1 MKQVT
6 SKELCKNKIG
16 TGATEIFAVGASS
29 GLSIQLTG
37 VATTFK
43 VNFEGSLD
51 GVNWSPIE
59 GNLMS
64 SQSTFVTSLNRTV
77 EVVSFYVDTVGCF
90 RCDIIENNSVGGISI
105 LGVSFID

>member
-6 SKELCKNKIG
+6 SKSLCINKTD
-16 TGATEIFAVGASS
+16 TGATEIFAVGTCS
-29 GLSIQLTG
+29 GLSIQIVGT
-37 VATTFK
+37 ATTFK

-64 SQSTFVTSLNRTV
+64 SQSTFTTSLAKTT

-90 RCDIIENNSVGGISI
+90 RCNIIENDSVLGISI